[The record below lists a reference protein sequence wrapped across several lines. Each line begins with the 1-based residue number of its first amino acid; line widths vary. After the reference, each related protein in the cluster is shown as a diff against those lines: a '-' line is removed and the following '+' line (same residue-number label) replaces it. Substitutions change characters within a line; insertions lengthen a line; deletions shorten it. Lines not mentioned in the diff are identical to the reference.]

1 MRRLAVD
8 GDRDER
14 LTVLR
19 RDSRVCRS
27 LKTDMPAQDE
37 YVVEILLDVGLISRE
52 HLQAAREQSQRDNTS
67 VVAVLIKNGVVSQ
80 VDVTK
85 TLANQFGMEFVQLAD
100 YRVPD
105 DVLALVP
112 RHVARRYKIVPVA
125 KHDGTLTIAISD
137 PLDVDT
143 VDSLRYLL
151 KINVEP
157 VVAAQAEI
165 EAALSRYYGTADE
178 TVENMLQEITEG
190 EIDLAAAVKTSD
202 TKLDENAETDTD
214 APIIKLVGLMIM
226 EAYRNRA
233 SDIHIEPLEKRLR
246 VRYRIDGV
254 LHEVDNPPKRLQ
266 PAIISRIKIMS
277 NMSIA
282 EKRVPQDGR
291 IQIPVMGRT
300 LDLRVSALPSNHGE
314 TIVMR
319 ILDKTSLLLGLGDLG
334 FFSDDQ
340 EKMNKLIAA
349 PDGIFLVTGPTGSG
363 KTTTLYAC
371 LNSINKPDRKIIT
384 VEDPVEYQLAGI
396 NQVQV
401 NADINLTFGAALRAI
416 LRQAPNIVM
425 IGEIRDLETA
435 NIAVQASL
443 TGHLVFSTLHTNDA
457 PSAVTRLIDMGVKP
471 FLVASA
477 VRAIMAQRLLRRVC
491 AKCRE
496 PYTPTAYEMQMLKLS
511 PEELQK
517 TTLYKGRGCGD
528 CGRTGYRGRVGIYE
542 IFMIDEEV
550 RNLVYEKVPANVLR
564 VRAREMGMRTLRED
578 GVRKVMSGL
587 TTPEEVIMVTQ
598 GDQN

>member
-1 MRRLAVD
+1 MV
-8 GDRDER
+8 
-14 LTVLR
+14 
-19 RDSRVCRS
+19 SN
-27 LKTDMPAQDE
+27 LKKGMPAQDE
-37 YVVEILLDVGLISRE
+37 YVVDILRDVGLVTNDQIQKAKE
-52 HLQAAREQSQRDNTS
+52 LTKLGGLGLVDA
-67 VVAVLIKNGVVSQ
+67 LIRLGFVTQ
-80 VDVTK
+80 MDVTK
-85 TLANQFGMEFVQLAD
+85 ALASQFGMDTINLGE

-105 DVLALVP
+105 EVIALVP
-112 RHVARRYKIVPVA
+112 RHIARRYKIIPVY
-125 KHDGTLTIAISD
+125 KHDGTLTVAISD

-143 VDSLRYLL
+143 VDSLRYIL
-151 KINVEP
+151 KTNVEP
-157 VVAAQAEI
+157 VVASKADIDAS
-165 EAALSRYYGTADE
+165 LTRYYGSGDD

-190 EIDLAAAVKTSD
+190 EVDLGAAGKVTE
-202 TKLDENAETDTD
+202 TKLDESVETETD
-214 APIIKLVGLMIM
+214 APIIKLVGLLIM

-266 PAIISRIKIMS
+266 AAILSRIKIMA

-300 LDLRVSALPSNHGE
+300 LDLRVSALPTNHGE
-314 TIVMR
+314 SIVMR

-334 FFSDDQ
+334 FFSDQQ
-340 EKMNKLIAA
+340 EIMNRIIASA
-349 PDGIFLVTGPTGSG
+349 DGVFLVTGPTGSG

-371 LNSINKPDRKIIT
+371 LNTINKPDRKIIT
-384 VEDPVEYQLAGI
+384 VEDPVEYQLTGV

-401 NADINLTFGAALRAI
+401 NADISLTFAAALRSI
-416 LRQAPNIVM
+416 LRQAPNIIM

-477 VRAIMAQRLLRRVC
+477 VRAIMAQRLVRKVC
-491 AKCRE
+491 QRCKVA
-496 PYTPTAYEMQMLKLS
+496 YTPTRYEMDVLKLD
-511 PEELQK
+511 PEEMKK
-517 TTLYKGRGCGD
+517 TVIYKGQGCPD
-528 CGRTGYRGRVGIYE
+528 CSRTGYRGRTGIYE
-542 IFMIDEEV
+542 MFAIDEEI
-550 RNLVYEKVPANVLR
+550 RQLIYEKVSSNVLR
-564 VRAREMGMRTLRED
+564 ARAREMGMRTLRQD
-578 GVRKVMSGL
+578 GVRKIMAGI
-587 TTPEEVIMVTQ
+587 TTPEEVISITQ
-598 GDQN
+598 GDQD

>member
-1 MRRLAVD
+1 
-8 GDRDER
+8 
-14 LTVLR
+14 
-19 RDSRVCRS
+19 
-27 LKTDMPAQDE
+27 MPAQDE
-37 YVVEILLDVGLISRE
+37 YVVEILLDVGLISRDD
-52 HLQAAREQSQRDNTS
+52 LPAAREQAKQDNTGL
-67 VVAVLIKNGVVSQ
+67 VAALVKTGVVKQ
-80 VDVTK
+80 ADVTK

-125 KHDGTLTIAISD
+125 KHEGTLTIAISD

-151 KINVEP
+151 KMNVEP
-157 VVAAQAEI
+157 VVAAQTEI

-190 EIDLAAAVKTSD
+190 EIDLASAVKGRD
-202 TKLDENAETDTD
+202 AKLEESTETDAD
-214 APIIKLVGLMIM
+214 APIIKLVGLLIM

-300 LDLRVSALPSNHGE
+300 LDLRVSSLPSNHGE

-349 PDGIFLVTGPTGSG
+349 PDGVFLVTGPTGSG

-401 NADINLTFGAALRAI
+401 NPDINLTFGAALRSI
-416 LRQAPNIVM
+416 LRQAPNIIM

-477 VRAIMAQRLLRRVC
+477 TRAIMAQRLLRRVC
-491 AKCRE
+491 QKCRE

-511 PEELQK
+511 AEELQK

-528 CGRTGYRGRVGIYE
+528 CGRTGYRGRLGIYE

-578 GVRKVMSGL
+578 GVRKVMSGM